1 MISAE
6 NGDYSVTGVET
17 RSALWRGERM
27 RAVSNDAAEP
37 DELDELDEAE
47 AWRIVERCVGVTY
60 AHMRWLQERG
70 EVLDGSPIDE
80 DDRVFSVMSMREM
93 VRGSIVAALDCLLL
107 ACWSLD
113 KGHAVRGHGHAALV
127 RSSLSAS
134 TTALWLLDD
143 DQDERRLR
151 GLQLA
156 RAQCLAEREHVE
168 NIAPGFL
175 VQGGPPVGPFVES
188 RRQRV
193 AKVIE
198 DGAALG
204 FGEAMVKAKPKDKTM
219 VKLGGDRIPPDLL
232 PGGDPGAHVLSEWRL
247 LSARAHG
254 FQWPIKYGADEQP
267 HADDPRFVTMNVAV
281 SPDRILGS
289 IRIALIAG
297 RVALDRYAELA
308 GLDPLDDVPAPWLP
322 ATWAEQSE
330 Q

>member
-1 MISAE
+1 MPLPFPLMSSDP
-6 NGDYSVTGVET
+6 G
-17 RSALWRGERM
+17 
-27 RAVSNDAAEP
+27 EP
-37 DELDELDEAE
+37 DELEEADL
-47 AWRIVERCVGVTY
+47 WSIVERSVGVTF
-60 AHMRWLQERG
+60 AHMRWLEERG
-70 EVLDGSPIDE
+70 EVLDGSPIDG

-151 GLQLA
+151 ALQLA

-168 NIAPGFL
+168 NIAPGFR
-175 VQGGPPVGPFVES
+175 VQNGPTLGPFIES
-188 RRQRV
+188 RKKRV
-193 AKVIE
+193 TDVMS
-198 DGAALG
+198 DGVALG
-204 FGEAMVKAKPKDKTM
+204 YDETQVKAKPKDSKM
-219 VKLGGDRIPPDLL
+219 VRAGGDRIPAEYL

-267 HADDPRFVTMNVAV
+267 HAADPRFVTMDIAV
-281 SPDRILGS
+281 SLDRILGS
-289 IRIALIAG
+289 IRIALIAA
-297 RVALDRYAELA
+297 RVALDRYAALA
-308 GLDPLDDVPAPWLP
+308 GLDSLDDVPAPWLP
-322 ATWAEQSE
+322 ATWAEP
-330 Q
+330 